1 VSVERAEVV
10 RGDEEQALGA
20 GRLQMRR
27 DSRVVV
33 CVELKGRGRR
43 HWWRLTSEE
52 ADRIEGDREILIGR
66 LQERFGRT
74 REQAAR
80 EVDEWFK
87 GDVGRP

>member
-1 VSVERAEVV
+1 M
-10 RGDEEQALGA
+10 
-20 GRLQMRR
+20 GRNSR
-27 DSRVVV
+27 DVI
-33 CVELKGRGRR
+33 CIELKGHARR

-52 ADRIEGDREILIGR
+52 VDRIEGDREILIGR

-80 EVDEWFK
+80 EVEEWFK

>member
-1 VSVERAEVV
+1 M
-10 RGDEEQALGA
+10 G
-20 GRLQMRR
+20 R
-27 DSRVVV
+27 DSRDVI
-33 CVELKGRGRR
+33 CFELKGRARR

-66 LQERFGRT
+66 LQQRYGRT

-80 EVDEWFK
+80 EVEEWLK